1 MELSNDAS
9 PMLLSADLI
18 FGVSTTKV
26 TELRQLALTIF
37 VRPASC
43 SHEKL
48 NAFLRN
54 VIVGK
59 FYKMIP

>member
-26 TELRQLALTIF
+26 TEMRQFALTIF
-37 VRPASC
+37 VRPSVC

-54 VIVGK
+54 AIVGK
-59 FYKMIP
+59 FL

>member
-18 FGVSTTKV
+18 FGVSTTKA
-26 TELRQLALTIF
+26 TEMRQFALIIF
-37 VRPASC
+37 VRLSVC
-43 SHEKL
+43 RDEKMRE
-48 NAFLRN
+48 FLRN

-59 FYKMIP
+59 FL